1 MRAPKQVR
9 RAEKLRAW
17 GLSLAVHFV
26 LFLLLGASGFFLLMQ
41 ARPATSEEDVVD
53 IALLAGDAGGGDGGS
68 APAGPSAGAA
78 PAAPVVTLPP
88 ASRLPEIAETY
99 TKEPQT
105 QQAYRQQHKAEQ
117 AEAARS
123 AATSNLAANGDAT
136 AVGTDK
142 GRAEGAGGGQGSG
155 FGAGVSGGD
164 GQGTGHGN
172 GNGNGNGSGQT
183 GGDAQASATPV
194 DAAAYCIYRA
204 TPAYPPAMIQA
215 GAQGSVTVLITV
227 SPASAV
233 MDVSVIRSS
242 GHAALDA
249 AAVAAGWACRF
260 QMNGHPGRYRTTY
273 RFELRGSDDW

>member
-1 MRAPKQVR
+1 
-9 RAEKLRAW
+9 
-17 GLSLAVHFV
+17 
-26 LFLLLGASGFFLLMQ
+26 MQ

-123 AATSNLAANGDAT
+123 AATSNPAANGDAT
-136 AVGTDK
+136 AVDTDK
-142 GRAEGAGGGQGSG
+142 GRADGAGGGQGSG
-155 FGAGVSGGD
+155 SGAGVSGGD
-164 GQGTGHGN
+164 GQGTGH
-172 GNGNGNGSGQT
+172 GNGSGQT

-233 MDVSVIRSS
+233 TDVSVIRSS

-273 RFELRGSDDW
+273 RFELRGGDDW